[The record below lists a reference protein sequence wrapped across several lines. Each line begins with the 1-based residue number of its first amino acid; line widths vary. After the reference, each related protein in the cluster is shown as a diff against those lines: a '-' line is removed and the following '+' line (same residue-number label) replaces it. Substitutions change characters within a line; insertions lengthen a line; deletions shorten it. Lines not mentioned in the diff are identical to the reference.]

1 MIKTVNMKEVNE
13 WLNVMSDPR
22 DYSPVDMYWRF
33 SGALAILEFL
43 NVITSEDVNK
53 WLDDYVDKYLS
64 IDPCGPIVIIK

>member
-22 DYSPVDMYWRF
+22 DYNPVDMYWRF
-33 SGALAILEFL
+33 SGALSILEDL
-43 NVITSEDVNK
+43 NVITRGDVNK

-64 IDPCGPIVIIK
+64 TQPVDR